1 MLSSIR
7 KLKKWK
13 RLILT
18 PVALLAQPCL
28 AENSGFDLAIA
39 HFWAVKT
46 REELRVLTTER
57 IAISMKSMFTSRGSF
72 QFVFGS
78 MCACSLLWEVMFRCS
93 MTS

>member
-7 KLKKWK
+7 KLKWK

-18 PVALLAQPCL
+18 PVALLAQPCP

-39 HFWAVKT
+39 DFWAVKA
-46 REELRVLTTER
+46 REELCVLTTER